1 MPCNR
6 RQTECH
12 QVYLN
17 GRGAKEEGEAKE
29 EVDEVKTK
37 NEIQLENTREIN
49 SIQPLPDVLIMPS
62 AEGARAVAIA
72 ATGSSGIYEFF
83 II

>member
-29 EVDEVKTK
+29 EVDEGKTK
-37 NEIQLENTREIN
+37 DEIQGISYSGFYACAN
-49 SIQPLPDVLIMPS
+49 SVIVC
-62 AEGARAVAIA
+62 
-72 ATGSSGIYEFF
+72 
-83 II
+83 